1 MIYFVLRELTNYNF
15 YPLLF
20 LELWTN
26 TGKGFLK
33 FTKNVNSYDIIK
45 GETRH
50 MIRSQRLLHSILTSD
65 LLNQL
70 LLAVN
75 TYC

>member
-45 GETRH
+45 GEQDTC
-50 MIRSQRLLHSILTSD
+50 LLHNILTSD
-65 LLNQL
+65 LLNQQVVL
-70 LLAVN
+70 LLVAVN
-75 TYC
+75 TCC